1 MRDPRERARG
11 RRSVRVRV
19 AALAATL
26 AVALAG
32 ALAGCGAD
40 SDTTSGAGAPPSRT
54 DPSAPTTSS
63 PSESPS
69 ESPAAHEGHSTTA
82 EPVARPRPLRAGE
95 RRTTLKVPTAYT
107 PSPPTGVGTDD
118 YRCFLLDPGLADD
131 AWLTGTDIQPG
142 NPDVVHHVIL
152 FRVDGSMTRE
162 AERRDAESADPGWT
176 CFGGMGLE
184 GEFDDL
190 DDASWLGA
198 WAPGGRETV
207 TRSGYGVPLDRGD
220 KIVMQVHYSLLLHP
234 EGDLSDRSATRLR
247 WTPRARSDLQE
258 IHTVLLPA
266 PVELP
271 CRPEHSSGPLCTH
284 DASVEDVKARFGER
298 VGQTANVL
306 HLLCGTQVAPTDTT
320 TCTRQVTRPMTVLG
334 VAGHMHL
341 LGRSIT
347 VESNAGTADARTLL
361 DVPIWNFDDQ
371 AARPVDDPVRLDAGD
386 TLTVTCHHDQSLRD
400 LLPAFAGTV
409 DKYVVWGEGSA
420 DEMCLGIV
428 QAVYDE

>member
-1 MRDPRERARG
+1 MRRALLG
-11 RRSVRVRV
+11 VVLAS
-19 AALAATL
+19 ALAA
-26 AVALAG
+26 G
-32 ALAGCGAD
+32 LAGCGAD
-40 SDTTSGAGAPPSRT
+40 GETAPA
-54 DPSAPTTSS
+54 APDDRST
-63 PSESPS
+63 P
-69 ESPAAHEGHSTTA
+69 SPAAPSGSPAALDGHPPTA
-82 EPVARPRPLRAGE
+82 APVARPRPLRAGE
-95 RRTTLKVPTAYT
+95 RRTTLRVPTAYT

-118 YRCFLLDPGLADD
+118 YRCFLLDPRLAQD
-131 AWLTGTDIQPG
+131 AWLTGTDIAPG

-152 FRVDGSMTRE
+152 FRVDGSLTRE

-184 GEFDDL
+184 GELDDL

-247 WTPRARSDLQE
+247 WTPRSGKDLQE
-258 IHTVLLPA
+258 IHTLLLPA

-284 DASVEDVKARFGER
+284 DASVTDVKARFGER
-298 VGQTANVL
+298 VGQTANLL
-306 HLLCGTQVAPTDTT
+306 HLLCGTEVAPSDTT

-341 LGRSIT
+341 LGRTIT
-347 VESNAGTADARTLL
+347 VESDAGTPDARTLL
-361 DVPIWNFDDQ
+361 DVPLWNFDDQ
-371 AARPVDDPVRLDAGD
+371 AARPVDPVHLDAGD
-386 TLTVTCHHDQSLRD
+386 TLTVTCRHDQSLRD
-400 LLPAFAGTV
+400 LLPAFAGTQE
-409 DKYVVWGEGSA
+409 KYVVWGEGSA

-428 QAVYDE
+428 QAVFDE